1 MAKLTLFFNNKPIE
15 VFQLKKPV
23 STIGRDTSNT
33 FVVDS
38 LAIAPSQFKISYIA
52 NEHVIESLSE
62 QFPTQVNDEKITRQI
77 IRQSDKIK
85 IGKHTL
91 TYSQSAE
98 SISTDSLGNNQKNSI
113 KTPPK
118 QVTGGNLQV
127 TSGAHIGLVIN
138 LSRAVTEVKTA
149 GTVAAI
155 IVKRHNG
162 YFISPLADNIE
173 ILINGTVISNDTK
186 LEDNAKVRVDKNDY
200 LFFFE

>member
-15 VFQLKKPV
+15 VFQLKKTT
-23 STIGRDTSNT
+23 STIGRDSSNT

-52 NEHVIESLSE
+52 DEHVIESLSE
-62 QFPTQVNDEKITRQI
+62 QFPTRVNDEKITRQS
-77 IRQSDKIK
+77 IRQSDKIQ

-98 SISTDSLGNNQKNSI
+98 QTSLENIQETSTNNL
-113 KTPPK
+113 PK

-127 TSGAHIGLVIN
+127 TSGANIGLVIN
-138 LSRAVTEVKTA
+138 LSSAVTEVKIA
-149 GTVAAI
+149 GIVAAI
-155 IVKRHNG
+155 VAKRHNG

-173 ILINGTVISNDTK
+173 ILINGTAISNDTK
-186 LEDNAKVRVDKNDY
+186 LEDNAKVRVDKNNY